1 MRYFFC
7 FVFNADNWNL
17 LNQNLLNVSS
27 DRMKTTKNSAVVSD
41 TLANYRGGSGF
52 VLALQ

>member
-17 LNQNLLNVSS
+17 LTQNLLNVSS